1 MQTSLREARN
11 SVSSANA
18 VFYDA
23 KDVDSVMLEDS
34 EKIYQEIPDPK
45 KIRKSSSSSSSS
57 TTVEELYDDAQVVTR
72 RSKKKAAPPPPP
84 PKPKRVIE
92 DIYDDI
98 ELQVRK
104 SSNPQDLEDAR
115 KSYQEAPEKYRKPSN
130 YIDLES
136 KGDSSSP
143 LVKKEIEKMISTL
156 GEVQSS
162 SSSSSSSESESSKP
176 ETFQRRKS
184 SYSSPSEV
192 EVQEVEEE
200 ADVFSIN
207 TNPISIDSDEGSE
220 KVQKM
225 PAPLRRVANVDLG
238 SSLEQALEGDLSDS
252 GTSDSD
258 TTTSGSETLDES
270 EEGSKFEP
278 PKMDPP
284 ELKNAIELLKE
295 IEPEMIELKQAV
307 ELDLEPEMPTVQHTE
322 PLDHFEP
329 ETVID
334 LAEPEAIVQPK
345 SSSSS
350 SNSEDEQQVLSHE
363 PKNFE
368 PEPLI
373 EHRPEFATQV
383 IDEGHEVH
391 LCTPVV
397 VRTDDSS
404 SEVEV
409 KPMTKI
415 TEESTS
421 ESSTS
426 EESSSSAESSSSEPG
441 KESQPKL
448 ERKSSSSSS
457 KLPSKSSS
465 RSSSKL
471 EIKPQSSSSSSEDEL
486 QVQSNGVDHMYANLP
501 PRTSKSLSLPR
512 RKRSSSS
519 SSNSSSSPKAQP
531 KVRPKLKTRNS
542 DISDSFLRNLNR
554 NYQPVYYLRKVNSE
568 TQTDKGA
575 ANSTEAWSS
584 HLLQSENNLKVHL

>member
-45 KIRKSSSSSSSS
+45 KIRKSSSSSST

-104 SSNPQDLEDAR
+104 SSNPQDLEEAR

-136 KGDSSSP
+136 KGDSP

-184 SYSSPSEV
+184 SYSSPSEI

-278 PKMDPP
+278 PQMDPP

-307 ELDLEPEMPTVQHTE
+307 ELEMPTVQDTE

-334 LAEPEAIVQPK
+334 LAEPEAKVQPK
-345 SSSSS
+345 SSSSHS
-350 SNSEDEQQVLSHE
+350 SSSSSSEDEQLLVISHE
-363 PKNFE
+363 PQNFE

-373 EHRPEFATQV
+373 EHHRPEFATQV

-441 KESQPKL
+441 KESQPQL

-471 EIKPQSSSSSSEDEL
+471 EIKPQSSSSEDEL
-486 QVQSNGVDHMYANLP
+486 QVQSNGVDHRYANLP

-519 SSNSSSSPKAQP
+519 SSSHSSSSPKAQP
-531 KVRPKLKTRNS
+531 KVRAKLKTRNS

-575 ANSTEAWSS
+575 GSNSTEA
-584 HLLQSENNLKVHL
+584 